1 MTHNGEADEGR
12 DIVDETSLYTL
23 AGTDE
28 GWGVWDRSSPSE
40 RPAVFYPPTDDGFE
54 LAVGYFER
62 ANSAAQIRRGPWMD
76 VLRRIALVAG
86 GVWIATV
93 TIANLW
99 FVSDE
104 ESIPPDAFRWLQ
116 AFDNI
121 GYAVFLVAL
130 GAYVV
135 LWLRGHGVHSPN
147 QLNRAG
153 WHDGAT
159 AGHSADA
166 LSVAQSAILTGCHRC
181 PIVEVRRRLSAEE
194 SD

>member
-62 ANSAAQIRRGPWMD
+62 ANSAAQIRRGPWTD
-76 VLRRIALVAG
+76 VLRRVAFVAG

-99 FVSDE
+99 FASDE
-104 ESIPPDAFRWLQ
+104 ESIPGGIP
-116 AFDNI
+116 
-121 GYAVFLVAL
+121 LVA
-130 GAYVV
+130 GVRQHR
-135 LWLRGHGVHSPN
+135 LRGISG
-147 QLNRAG
+147 RARRVCR
-153 WHDGAT
+153 
-159 AGHSADA
+159 A
-166 LSVAQSAILTGCHRC
+166 LASRPRES
-181 PIVEVRRRLSAEE
+181 IVQ
-194 SD
+194 